1 MAISQN
7 SRFPADKITAMLAA
21 HATYVQKK
29 EELFASVVKT
39 TSGKANTLDDG
50 IAAARK
56 WYVFVQENPDWITNK
71 LKVVDFLLK
80 LDASELLVTVEGLET
95 QDQGFTK
102 AMRDVISSDLRFFWT
117 TAEGFYDDAAEDDPV
132 IKEKYIDF
140 PSISPKR
147 KTDAQIE
154 KAFNKLEAKR
164 NKKKGNNMPP
174 TV

>member
-1 MAISQN
+1 MSLIQN
-7 SRFPADKITAMLAA
+7 LLFPAEKIMAMKTA
-21 HATYVQKK
+21 HAEYVRLK
-29 EELFASVVKT
+29 EELFASVIKT

-50 IAAARK
+50 IASARK

-80 LDASELLVTVEGLET
+80 LDATELLAIVEGLET

-117 TAEGFYDDAAEDDPV
+117 TAEGFYDDAAEDDAV
-132 IKEKYIDF
+132 IKEKYKDL

-147 KTDAQIE
+147 KTDVQVE

-164 NKKKGNNMPP
+164 NKKKGNNVPP
-174 TV
+174 AV